1 MTTTF
6 RESYQG
12 LFGPPAPSTRRKEI
26 LPGPHK
32 VGPSSYSVDFC
43 PKPLR
48 KRTPPRVR
56 EGNILNSYPGNVLYP
71 YKLPEEIITVWKP
84 FPVKM
89 SDCDQTEE
97 LLTRLVSKMYRTSYQ
112 LDFQQ

>member
-1 MTTTF
+1 MENPF
-6 RESYQG
+6 SFVLQ
-12 LFGPPAPSTRRKEI
+12 
-26 LPGPHK
+26 
-32 VGPSSYSVDFC
+32 
-43 PKPLR
+43 
-48 KRTPPRVR
+48 
-56 EGNILNSYPGNVLYP
+56 LNFDIVLQ
-71 YKLPEEIITVWKP
+71 IITIWKP

>member
-1 MTTTF
+1 M
-6 RESYQG
+6 ENP
-12 LFGPPAPSTRRKEI
+12 FGFV
-26 LPGPHK
+26 LQ
-32 VGPSSYSVDFC
+32 
-43 PKPLR
+43 
-48 KRTPPRVR
+48 
-56 EGNILNSYPGNVLYP
+56 LNFDIVLQ
-71 YKLPEEIITVWKP
+71 IITVWKP

>member
-1 MTTTF
+1 M
-6 RESYQG
+6 ENP
-12 LFGPPAPSTRRKEI
+12 FGFV
-26 LPGPHK
+26 LQ
-32 VGPSSYSVDFC
+32 
-43 PKPLR
+43 
-48 KRTPPRVR
+48 
-56 EGNILNSYPGNVLYP
+56 LNFDIVLQ
-71 YKLPEEIITVWKP
+71 IITIWKP

>member
-1 MTTTF
+1 M
-6 RESYQG
+6 EN
-12 LFGPPAPSTRRKEI
+12 LFGFV
-26 LPGPHK
+26 LQ
-32 VGPSSYSVDFC
+32 
-43 PKPLR
+43 
-48 KRTPPRVR
+48 
-56 EGNILNSYPGNVLYP
+56 LNFVIVLQ
-71 YKLPEEIITVWKP
+71 IITIWKP

>member
-1 MTTTF
+1 M
-6 RESYQG
+6 ENP
-12 LFGPPAPSTRRKEI
+12 FGFV
-26 LPGPHK
+26 LQLN
-32 VGPSSYSVDFC
+32 F
-43 PKPLR
+43 
-48 KRTPPRVR
+48 
-56 EGNILNSYPGNVLYP
+56 NIVLQ
-71 YKLPEEIITVWKP
+71 IITIWKP

>member
-1 MTTTF
+1 M
-6 RESYQG
+6 ENP
-12 LFGPPAPSTRRKEI
+12 FGFV
-26 LPGPHK
+26 LQ
-32 VGPSSYSVDFC
+32 
-43 PKPLR
+43 
-48 KRTPPRVR
+48 
-56 EGNILNSYPGNVLYP
+56 LNLDIVLQ
-71 YKLPEEIITVWKP
+71 IITIWKP

>member
-1 MTTTF
+1 M
-6 RESYQG
+6 ENP
-12 LFGPPAPSTRRKEI
+12 FGFVPQ
-26 LPGPHK
+26 
-32 VGPSSYSVDFC
+32 
-43 PKPLR
+43 
-48 KRTPPRVR
+48 
-56 EGNILNSYPGNVLYP
+56 LNFDIVLQ
-71 YKLPEEIITVWKP
+71 IITVWKP

>member
-1 MTTTF
+1 M
-6 RESYQG
+6 EN
-12 LFGPPAPSTRRKEI
+12 LFGFV
-26 LPGPHK
+26 LQ
-32 VGPSSYSVDFC
+32 
-43 PKPLR
+43 
-48 KRTPPRVR
+48 
-56 EGNILNSYPGNVLYP
+56 LNFAIVLQ
-71 YKLPEEIITVWKP
+71 IITIWKP

>member
-1 MTTTF
+1 M
-6 RESYQG
+6 ENP
-12 LFGPPAPSTRRKEI
+12 FGFV
-26 LPGPHK
+26 LQ
-32 VGPSSYSVDFC
+32 
-43 PKPLR
+43 
-48 KRTPPRVR
+48 
-56 EGNILNSYPGNVLYP
+56 LNFDIVFQ
-71 YKLPEEIITVWKP
+71 IITVWKP

>member
-1 MTTTF
+1 M
-6 RESYQG
+6 ENP
-12 LFGPPAPSTRRKEI
+12 FGFV
-26 LPGPHK
+26 L
-32 VGPSSYSVDFC
+32 
-43 PKPLR
+43 L
-48 KRTPPRVR
+48 
-56 EGNILNSYPGNVLYP
+56 LNFDIVLQ
-71 YKLPEEIITVWKP
+71 IITIWKP

>member
-1 MTTTF
+1 M
-6 RESYQG
+6 ENP
-12 LFGPPAPSTRRKEI
+12 FG
-26 LPGPHK
+26 
-32 VGPSSYSVDFC
+32 F
-43 PKPLR
+43 
-48 KRTPPRVR
+48 
-56 EGNILNSYPGNVLYP
+56 VLQFNFDIV
-71 YKLPEEIITVWKP
+71 LQIITIWKP